1 MVRLLVD
8 RAVWDGSAQAL
19 PVSWLDGFHVT
30 TFAAD
35 RPDEL
40 TAGLSR
46 ADALLLRSVTH
57 LTAEILG
64 RAKDLRA
71 VATLSSGVDH
81 MDPDDLATRGVR
93 LFTGHGGNAL
103 AVADWV
109 AWALHRL
116 WGTSLKGKRIL
127 VVGVGAVGSAV
138 ATRLQTQGA
147 VIVPCDPPRAE
158 REPGFASMDLADALS
173 AGGLDAVT
181 LHVPLEHGGRHPTL
195 HLLDRSRLQR
205 LAGAVVLNSAR
216 GGVLDEESA
225 AFLRTSGHLAGLAI
239 DTWKSEPRPQLDV
252 ILACDLATPHIAG
265 HSIEGKLQVAARSV
279 AGLRTFVGLPADAVD
294 LATAVRESVQIR
306 GAHAALE
313 PFAALDRATA
323 AFHGTAALRQSGQV
337 EASLFRTQRHDHA
350 RVETAGDERP
360 LGSFRTCEQSLSLAP
375 GSRML

>member
-19 PVSWLDGFHVT
+19 PVSWLDGFQLT

-40 TAGLSR
+40 TAGLAR
-46 ADALLLRSVTH
+46 ADALLLRSVTR
-57 LTAEILG
+57 LTPEIL
-64 RAKDLRA
+64 RVAKDLRA

-81 MDPDDLATRGVR
+81 LDPDDLATRGVR

-116 WGTSLKGKRIL
+116 CGKSLAEKRIL

-138 ATRLQTQGA
+138 ARRLQAQGA
-147 VIVPCDPPRAE
+147 LVMRCDPPRAE
-158 REPGFASMDLADALS
+158 REPGFTSMDLDDALS
-173 AGGLDAVT
+173 TGGLDAVT
-181 LHVPLEHGGRHPTL
+181 LHVPLEHAGRHPTW
-195 HLLDRSRLQR
+195 HLLDEARLRR

-216 GGVLDEESA
+216 GGVLDEEAA

-239 DTWKSEPRPQLDV
+239 DTWQGEPRPRTHAVQ
-252 ILACDLATPHIAG
+252 ACDLATPHLAG
-265 HSIEGKLQVAARSV
+265 HSIEGKLKVAARSV
-279 AGLRTFVGLPADAVD
+279 AGLRAFVGLPVDAVD
-294 LATAVRESVQIR
+294 LTTAICESVQIR

-313 PFAALDRATA
+313 PFAALDHATA
-323 AFHGTAALRQSGQV
+323 AFRGSPATPTPGQV
-337 EASLFRTQRHDHA
+337 EASLFRAQRHDHA
-350 RVETAGDERP
+350 RIETAGDRRP
-360 LGSFRTCEQSLSLAP
+360 
-375 GSRML
+375 